1 MPQKQ
6 YNLTFQMFT
15 VTIETADGQ
24 TITAKGSA
32 TVGSDNVLNFHAK
45 DGLKLETIKS
55 IKIESANFKT

>member
-1 MPQKQ
+1 MTQ

-32 TVGSDNVLNFHAK
+32 TIKTDNVLNFHAE
-45 DGLKLETIKS
+45 DCLKIEEIKS

>member
-1 MPQKQ
+1 
-6 YNLTFQMFT
+6 MFT

-32 TVGSDNVLNFHAK
+32 TVGSDNVLNFHAE

>member
-1 MPQKQ
+1 MTQ

>member
-1 MPQKQ
+1 
-6 YNLTFQMFT
+6 MFT

-32 TVGSDNVLNFHAK
+32 TIKTDNVLNFHAE
-45 DGLKLETIKS
+45 DGLKLDEIKS